1 MGVVMQIVQLT
12 TFGVNYVGHPF
23 NSGLSENAGM
33 LRSLRYSGC
42 FLALLVSEAVP
53 PLNERWGWG
62 SCKVLVVC
70 CAVDSAGACWS
81 SWCCFLCLRV
91 LTVPQFHNC
100 CTNGANSRGGPTQG
114 CKNVALFLA
123 QF

>member
-62 SCKVLVVC
+62 IMQGVGCLLRSRLCWCLLQQLVLLLVP
-70 CAVDSAGACWS
+70 ARADSA
-81 SWCCFLCLRV
+81 
-91 LTVPQFHNC
+91 TVSQLLHEWGQQQGG
-100 CTNGANSRGGPTQG
+100 TNAG
-114 CKNVALFLA
+114 L
-123 QF
+123 